1 MFLSISWLVISLL
14 AGTSDTAGQTA
25 RYSGRVGYFEMSGN
39 SQATDQQKGLK
50 REAWSELDYN
60 LVEASLE
67 DFNSELYSY
76 SFPTMPAALD
86 TFERN
91 VFEEENSEVFFK
103 RIK

>member
-39 SQATDQQKGLK
+39 SPHLDQQNGLK
-50 REAWSELDYN
+50 REAWSEFDYN
-60 LVEASLE
+60 LVETNLE
-67 DFNSELYSY
+67 DYNSEHYSY
-76 SFPTMPAALD
+76 SFPSMPPALD

-91 VFEEENSEVFFK
+91 VFEENSEVFLK
-103 RIK
+103 N